1 MAEIIRLRGSAHDEV
16 QQLLPWLVNGTLAP
30 EEVAVVEGHL
40 AECAECR
47 AELQAERQLADAFAS
62 LPVDVDASWTS
73 MEQRLDAEP
82 PVVIRPAA
90 WWRRK
95 VPVAWAVAS
104 PLAAA
109 AAMALLFLNVTPTQP
124 VSQEY
129 RALGTPAATRSANV
143 VVLFEA
149 NSREKD
155 MRAAL
160 DAADARL
167 VDGPTETGAYLLLVD
182 GARRDR
188 ALKSLRDSNAIALA
202 EPIDGPAHP

>member
-1 MAEIIRLRGSAHDEV
+1 MADIIRLRGSDHDEV
-16 QQLLPWLVNGTLAP
+16 QRLLPWFVNGTLASD
-30 EEVAVVEGHL
+30 EITLVESHVAQ
-40 AECAECR
+40 CAECR
-47 AELQAERQLADAFAS
+47 AELQAERQLASEIAS
-62 LPVDVDASWTS
+62 MPVDIDGSW
-73 MEQRLDAEP
+73 EKIAHRLDAEQS
-82 PVVIRPAA
+82 VVVGPAA

-95 VPVAWAVAS
+95 VPIAWAVAS

-109 AAMALLFLNVTPTQP
+109 AAVALVFVNVTPTQP

-129 RALGTPAATRSANV
+129 RALGTPASPRLANV

-182 GARRDR
+182 GAKRDQ

-202 EPIDGPAHP
+202 EPIDGPAHQ

>member
-62 LPVDVDASWTS
+62 LPVDVDASWAS
-73 MEQRLDAEP
+73 MEQRLDAERR
-82 PVVIRPAA
+82 VVIQPAA

-95 VPVAWAVAS
+95 VPMAWAVAS

-182 GARRDR
+182 GAKRDR

>member
-1 MAEIIRLRGSAHDEV
+1 MADIIRLRGSDHDEA
-16 QQLLPWLVNGTLAP
+16 QRLLPWFVNGTLVPDEIAL
-30 EEVAVVEGHL
+30 VENHM

-47 AELQAERQLADAFAS
+47 AELQAERELADAFAS
-62 LPVDVDASWTS
+62 MPVDVDSSWS
-73 MEQRLDAEP
+73 NIEQRLQAEQP
-82 PVVIRPAA
+82 NVIRPDV

-109 AAMALLFLNVTPTQP
+109 AAMALVFVNVNPAQP
-124 VSQEY
+124 VNQEY
-129 RALGTPAATRSANV
+129 RALGAPTVSRSANV

-167 VDGPTETGAYLLLVD
+167 VDGPTETGAYLVLVD
-182 GARRDR
+182 GAKRDR

-202 EPIDGPAHP
+202 EPIDGPAHQ